1 MPPLVQLV
9 NDGMWMLAV
18 VKQISYRPTDLTDIH
33 GMT

>member
-1 MPPLVQLV
+1 MLLLVELV

-18 VKQISYRPTDLTDIH
+18 VKQIPYRTTDLTDIH